1 MFALQELLNG
11 VLALNFGNVTMV
23 AIGLF
28 LIYLAISKEYE
39 PALLVPIGF
48 STILVNIPFSSA
60 IDQWIDG
67 VLHRGVLNVFF
78 DIGIITEIFPLL
90 IFIAVGAMIDFGPL
104 LEHPIMFLFGAAAQF
119 GIFATMVVA
128 TLLGFDIKQAASI
141 GIIGAADGPTSIYVA
156 GRFAKELLGPISVA
170 AYSYMS
176 LVPIIQP
183 PVIKALTTKE
193 ERKIKM
199 SPKSL
204 RISKR
209 VKIVFPILVTIVAS
223 LIAPSAAALIGFLMF
238 GNLLRE
244 CGVLNSIAK
253 TAQTELAN
261 IVTIFLGLSI
271 GSTMTAD
278 KFLKPQTLYIM
289 LLGIVAFVFDT
300 AGGVLFAK
308 FLNLFLKNKINPM
321 LGAAGISA
329 FPMSARVI
337 HQLGRKEDPTNYLLM
352 YAVGANVAGQIG
364 SVLAGG
370 ILIAL
375 VSNL

>member
-1 MFALQELLNG
+1 MLSVGLL
-11 VLALNFGNVTMV
+11 
-23 AIGLF
+23 

-39 PALLVPIGF
+39 PALLIPIGF
-48 STILVNIPFSSA
+48 STILVNIPFSSVL
-60 IDQWIDG
+60 DQWIDG
-67 VLHRGVLNVFF
+67 VLHRGVLNIFF

-128 TLLGFDIKQAASI
+128 TLLGFDIRQAASI

-183 PVIKALTTKE
+183 PVIKVLTTKE
-193 ERKIKM
+193 ERMIKM
-199 SPKSL
+199 PPKSL
-204 RISKR
+204 KIDKR
-209 VKIVFPILVTIVAS
+209 TKILFPILVTIVS
-223 LIAPSAAALIGFLMF
+223 SIIAPSATALIGFLMF
-238 GNLLRE
+238 GNILRE
-244 CGVLNSIAK
+244 CGVLNSIARS
-253 TAQTELAN
+253 AQAELAN

-278 KFLKPQTLYIM
+278 KFLKPQTLYIL
-289 LLGIVAFVFDT
+289 LLGIVAFIFDT
-300 AGGVLFAK
+300 AGGVIFAK
-308 FLNLFLKNKINPM
+308 FLNLFLKEKINPM

-337 HQLGRKEDPTNYLLM
+337 HNLGRKEDPTNYLLM

-375 VSNL
+375 VSPL

>member
-1 MFALQELLNG
+1 MIG
-11 VLALNFGNVTMV
+11 VGA
-23 AIGLF
+23 F

-39 PALLVPIGF
+39 PALLIPIGF

-60 IDQWIDG
+60 IDQWMGG
-67 VLHRGVLNVFF
+67 VLHRGVLSIFF

-141 GIIGAADGPTSIYVA
+141 GIIGSADGPTSIYVA
-156 GRFAKELLGPISVA
+156 GRFAKDLLGPISVA

-183 PVIKALTTKE
+183 PVIKALTTRE
-193 ERKIKM
+193 ERRIKM
-199 SPKSL
+199 APKSL
-204 RISKR
+204 KVDKTARI
-209 VKIVFPILVTIVAS
+209 IFPILVTIIAS

-244 CGVLNSIAK
+244 CGVLNSISK

-261 IVTIFLGLSI
+261 IVTILLGLSI

-278 KFLKPQTLYIM
+278 KFLQPRTLYIL
-289 LLGIVAFVFDT
+289 LLGVVAFVFDT

-375 VSNL
+375 VGNL

>member
-1 MFALQELLNG
+1 MQELLNG
-11 VLALNFGNVTMV
+11 ISALSIGNVVM
-23 AIGLF
+23 IGVGTF
-28 LIYLAISKEYE
+28 LIYIAISKEYE
-39 PALLVPIGF
+39 PALLIPIGF

-60 IDQWIDG
+60 IDQWMGG
-67 VLHRGVLNVFF
+67 VLHRGVLSIFF

-141 GIIGAADGPTSIYVA
+141 GIIGSADGPTSIYVA
-156 GRFAKELLGPISVA
+156 GRFAKDLLGPISVA

-193 ERKIKM
+193 ERRIKM
-199 SPKSL
+199 APKSL
-204 RISKR
+204 KVNKTARI
-209 VKIVFPILVTIVAS
+209 IFPILVTIIAS

-244 CGVLNSIAK
+244 CGVLNSISK
-253 TAQTELAN
+253 TVQTELAN
-261 IVTIFLGLSI
+261 IVTILLGLSI

-278 KFLKPQTLYIM
+278 KFLQPRTLYIL
-289 LLGIVAFVFDT
+289 LLGVVAFVFDT

-308 FLNLFLKNKINPM
+308 FLNLFLRNKINPM

-375 VSNL
+375 VGNL

>member
-1 MFALQELLNG
+1 MQELLKG
-11 VLALNFGNVTMV
+11 ILALSIGNVVM
-23 AIGLF
+23 IGIGTF

-39 PALLVPIGF
+39 PALLIPIGF

-60 IDQWIDG
+60 IDQWVSG
-67 VLHRGVLNVFF
+67 VLHRGVLSIFF

-141 GIIGAADGPTSIYVA
+141 GIIGSADGPTSIYVA
-156 GRFAKELLGPISVA
+156 GRFAKDLLGPISVA

-183 PVIKALTTKE
+183 PVIKALTNKE
-193 ERKIKM
+193 ERRIKM
-199 SPKSL
+199 APKSL
-204 RISKR
+204 KVNKTARI
-209 VKIVFPILVTIVAS
+209 IFPILVTIIAS

-244 CGVLNSIAK
+244 CGVLSSISK

-261 IVTIFLGLSI
+261 IVTILLGLSI

-278 KFLKPQTLYIM
+278 KFLQPRTLYIL
-289 LLGIVAFVFDT
+289 LLGVVAFVFDT

-375 VSNL
+375 IGNL

>member
-1 MFALQELLNG
+1 LQELLNG
-11 VLALNFGNVTMV
+11 ISALNVSNVVM
-23 AIGLF
+23 IGVGAF

-39 PALLVPIGF
+39 PALLIPIGF

-60 IDQWIDG
+60 IDQWMGG
-67 VLHRGVLNVFF
+67 VLHRGVLSIFF

-119 GIFATMVVA
+119 GIFATKVVA

-141 GIIGAADGPTSIYVA
+141 GMIGSADGPTSIYVA
-156 GRFAKELLGPISVA
+156 GRFAKDLLGPITVA

-183 PVIKALTTKE
+183 PVIKALTTRE
-193 ERKIKM
+193 ERRIKM
-199 SPKSL
+199 APKSL
-204 RISKR
+204 KVNKTARI
-209 VKIVFPILVTIVAS
+209 IFPILVTIIAS

-244 CGVLNSIAK
+244 CGVLNSISK

-261 IVTIFLGLSI
+261 IVTILLGLSI

-278 KFLKPQTLYIM
+278 KFLQPRTLYIL
-289 LLGIVAFVFDT
+289 LLGVVAFVFDT

-375 VSNL
+375 VGNL